1 MINYFRR
8 VEKVNKRKSLLN
20 TDSALIAKRDYGYDA
35 RDRVVSRVQTRGN
48 GESATTRTDAF
59 GYNTRSELTSATLGN
74 AAYAYA
80 FDYIGNRKTA
90 SEAGTQFAYAANA
103 LNQYSTITSP
113 PSSETFTPTYDAD
126 GNATLIKTAT
136 GTWSVSCN
144 GENRPVRFENAGTQ
158 TVVEC
163 GYDSLGRRFEKKVTV
178 AGTLALMLA
187 LSRRRKRK

>member
-1 MINYFRR
+1 MYLKSFSDRSVVRNYVCVNWKQIN
-8 VEKVNKRKSLLN
+8 
-20 TDSALIAKRDYGYDA
+20 TC
-35 RDRVVSRVQTRGN
+35 VVPRN
-48 GESATTRTDAF
+48 DAF
-59 GYNTRSELTSATLGN
+59 GYNLKSKSTSASLGN
-74 AAYAYA
+74 
-80 FDYIGNRKTA
+80 DD
-90 SEAGTQFAYAANA
+90 FAYDFDEIGKRRNATEAETATNYSANA
-103 LNQYSTITSP
+103 LNQYSAVGDFVP
-113 PSSETFTPTYDAD
+113 AYDAD

-136 GTWSVSCN
+136 GTWSISCN